1 MRIESLKLK
10 NSRKS
15 RFYRKHD
22 SELTTANALAFSNE
36 TTLSSTV
43 ANVYLVTQRW
53 TLLTIRESNHIV
65 YRIWIIAELLVVSP
79 LAPSMEAAKLI
90 IPFRMPVE

>member
-36 TTLSSTV
+36 TTLSSAV

-65 YRIWIIAELLVVSP
+65 YRI
-79 LAPSMEAAKLI
+79 
-90 IPFRMPVE
+90 